1 MATYDALM
9 IEIPVVVKNGK
20 VEYLHGVLPK
30 LKEETIGRLF
40 IPDHGFQNPKD
51 VEQFLLTGKV
61 ELLPA
66 KTPLRA
72 PMKLRLGSALG
83 DVRDEEIILEE
94 PLELTFRGT
103 KKPVLKDCRCTL
115 PSLKAK
121 ARSLNEAYTKL
132 SEKYEPHR
140 RGHGGN
146 VFQKVFYLP
155 PGQHNWQP
163 LEELRQ
169 AKQNEFQEKLF
180 SPPPE
185 EKTIV
190 QGAGK

>member
-1 MATYDALM
+1 MNDEPLM
-9 IEIPVVVKNGK
+9 IEIPVEIKNGK
-20 VEYLHGVLPK
+20 VEFLYGTLPP
-30 LKEETIGRLF
+30 LKEKTIGSLL
-40 IPDHGFQNPKD
+40 IPDYGFQNPKD
-51 VEQFLLTGKV
+51 IEQFLLTETV
-61 ELLPA
+61 EFLPA
-66 KTPLRA
+66 KTNLRA
-72 PMKLRLGSALG
+72 PMKLRLGSALD

-115 PSLKAK
+115 PSLKVK

-163 LEELRQ
+163 LEELRL
-169 AKQNEFQEKLF
+169 AKQIAFQEKLF
-180 SPPPE
+180 FRMPE
-185 EKTIV
+185 KVKIAED
-190 QGAGK
+190 ANA

>member
-1 MATYDALM
+1 
-9 IEIPVVVKNGK
+9 
-20 VEYLHGVLPK
+20 
-30 LKEETIGRLF
+30 
-40 IPDHGFQNPKD
+40 
-51 VEQFLLTGKV
+51 
-61 ELLPA
+61 
-66 KTPLRA
+66 
-72 PMKLRLGSALG
+72 MKLRLGSALG

-163 LEELRQ
+163 LDELRLK
-169 AKQNEFQEKLF
+169 KQIAFQETLF
-180 SPPPE
+180 SRMPKNFKIGE
-185 EKTIV
+185 D
-190 QGAGK
+190 ANA

>member
-1 MATYDALM
+1 MNDEPLM
-9 IEIPVVVKNGK
+9 IEIPVEIKNGK
-20 VEYLHGVLPK
+20 VEFLYGTLPP
-30 LKEETIGRLF
+30 LKEKTTGSLL
-40 IPDHGFQNPKD
+40 IPDYGFQNPKD
-51 VEQFLLTGKV
+51 IEQFLLTETV
-61 ELLPA
+61 EFLPA
-66 KTPLRA
+66 KTNLRA
-72 PMKLRLGSALG
+72 PMKLRLGSALN

-94 PLELTFRGT
+94 PLRLTFRGT
-103 KKPVLKDCRCTL
+103 KKPVLEDCPCTL

-146 VFQKVFYLP
+146 VFQKVFFLP

-180 SPPPE
+180 TPPPE

>member
-1 MATYDALM
+1 MNDETPM
-9 IEIPVVVKNGK
+9 FKIPVVVNNGK
-20 VEYLHGVLPK
+20 VEFLHGTLPP
-30 LKEETIGRLF
+30 LKEKTIGSLL
-40 IPDHGFQNPKD
+40 IPAHGFQNPKD
-51 VEQFLLTGKV
+51 VERLSRTETVEFLAAGTTLH
-61 ELLPA
+61 
-66 KTPLRA
+66 A
-72 PMKLRLGSALG
+72 PMK
-83 DVRDEEIILEE
+83 DIEDEEIILDE

-146 VFQKVFYLP
+146 VFQKVLYLP

-163 LEELRQ
+163 LDELRL
-169 AKQNEFQEKLF
+169 AKQIAFQQKLF
-180 SPPPE
+180 SLTPE
-185 EKTIV
+185 KIINVEK
-190 QGAGK
+190 ASA

>member
-1 MATYDALM
+1 MNDEAPM

-20 VEYLHGVLPK
+20 VEFLYGVLPK
-30 LKEETIGRLF
+30 LREETVGRLF

-51 VEQFLLTGKV
+51 VEQFLLTGEV

-66 KTPLRA
+66 KTTLRA
-72 PMKLRLGSALG
+72 PMKLRLGSALN

-115 PSLKAK
+115 PSLKTK

-155 PGQHNWQP
+155 KGQHQWQP
-163 LEELRQ
+163 LDELRL
-169 AKQNEFQEKLF
+169 AKQIEFQKKLF

-185 EKTIV
+185 KINLV
-190 QGAGK
+190 KGPAS

>member
-1 MATYDALM
+1 MNDETPM
-9 IEIPVVVKNGK
+9 FKIPVVVNNGK
-20 VEYLHGVLPK
+20 VEFLHGTLPP
-30 LKEETIGRLF
+30 LKEKTIGSLL
-40 IPDHGFQNPKD
+40 IPAHGFQNPKD
-51 VEQFLLTGKV
+51 VQQFLLTGKV

-66 KTPLRA
+66 KTTLRA
-72 PMKLRLGSALG
+72 PMKLRLGSALD

-132 SEKYEPHR
+132 SEKFEPHR

-146 VFQKVFYLP
+146 VFQKVLYLP

-163 LEELRQ
+163 LDELRL
-169 AKQNEFQEKLF
+169 AKQIEFQKKLF

-185 EKTIV
+185 KIQLA
-190 QGAGK
+190 QGAAK

>member
-1 MATYDALM
+1 MATNDALM

-66 KTPLRA
+66 KTPLCA

-103 KKPVLKDCRCTL
+103 KKP
-115 PSLKAK
+115 
-121 ARSLNEAYTKL
+121 
-132 SEKYEPHR
+132 
-140 RGHGGN
+140 
-146 VFQKVFYLP
+146 
-155 PGQHNWQP
+155 
-163 LEELRQ
+163 
-169 AKQNEFQEKLF
+169 
-180 SPPPE
+180 
-185 EKTIV
+185 
-190 QGAGK
+190 

>member
-1 MATYDALM
+1 MNDEPLM
-9 IEIPVVVKNGK
+9 IEIPVVIKNGK
-20 VEYLHGVLPK
+20 VEFLYGVLPK
-30 LKEETIGRLF
+30 LKEEIHGRLF
-40 IPDHGFQNPKD
+40 IPDYGFQNPKD

-72 PMKLRLGSALG
+72 PMKLRLGSVLG

-115 PSLKAK
+115 PSLKTK

-132 SEKYEPHR
+132 SEKFEPHR

-163 LEELRQ
+163 LDELRL
-169 AKQNEFQEKLF
+169 AKQIEFQKKLF
-180 SPPPE
+180 SRMPE
-185 EKTIV
+185 KVKNGED
-190 QGAGK
+190 ANA

>member
-1 MATYDALM
+1 MNNEPLI
-9 IEIPVVVKNGK
+9 IEIPVVIKNGK
-20 VEYLHGVLPK
+20 VEYLHGALPK

-51 VEQFLLTGKV
+51 VQQFLLTGKV

-66 KTPLRA
+66 KTTLRA
-72 PMKLRLGSALG
+72 PMKLRLGSALD

-115 PSLKAK
+115 PSLKTK

-132 SEKYEPHR
+132 SEKFEPHR

-146 VFQKVFYLP
+146 VFQKVLYLP

-163 LEELRQ
+163 LDELRL
-169 AKQNEFQEKLF
+169 AKQIEFQKKLF

-185 EKTIV
+185 KIQLA
-190 QGAGK
+190 QGAAK